1 MFNSKNPVLTSII
14 VLVVVMIITMIIL
27 YMVKPK
33 FTLKEDSMKKEVA
46 WDKLVAYSAL
56 IATIVAIL
64 CLLMCEVMKKGKG
77 MSSFGR
83 KSRFSY
89 CGM

>member
-1 MFNSKNPVLTSII
+1 MFNSKNPVLMSIV
-14 VLVVVMIITMIIL
+14 VLVVVMVITMVVL
-27 YMVKPK
+27 YFVKPK
-33 FTLKEDSMKKEVA
+33 LIIKEDSMKKEVA

-56 IATIVAIL
+56 VGVVVAIL
-64 CLLMCEVMKKGKG
+64 ALLWCEIMKKGKG

-83 KSRFSY
+83 KSRFGY

>member
-1 MFNSKNPVLTSII
+1 MFNSKNPVMFS
-14 VLVVVMIITMIIL
+14 VMILVIVMVITMVIL
-27 YMVKPK
+27 YFTKPK
-33 FTLKEDSMKKEVA
+33 FVVREDSMKKEVA

-56 IATIVAIL
+56 SGVIIAIL
-64 CLLMCEVMKKGKG
+64 ALLYCEIVKKGRG

-83 KSRFSY
+83 KSRFGY

>member
-14 VLVVVMIITMIIL
+14 VLVVVMVITMVVIYFL
-27 YMVKPK
+27 KPK
-33 FTLKEDSMKKEVA
+33 FALKEDSMKKEVA

-56 IATIVAIL
+56 FATIVAIL
-64 CLLMCEVMKKGKG
+64 CLLICEMKKGKG